1 MKTIVLVVFFVASA
15 HASKLTATGAF
26 RQILPYDTFH
36 GQTSEGED
44 CVVDV
49 LGSANHTTIEIE
61 AFGITRFVLVNSAP
75 YTWDLATRAFSSSLL
90 ISNSGGSGQTE
101 VTFSTTTVQ
110 NKLRIAIQR
119 THRVEGRQWTSVQE
133 CSI

>member
-1 MKTIVLVVFFVASA
+1 MKSFLLAAFLSVPALAGA
-15 HASKLTATGAF
+15 QTATEAF
-26 RQILPYDTFH
+26 RQLLAYDTYQ
-36 GQTSEGED
+36 GQTVEGED

-75 YTWDLATRAFSSSLL
+75 YTWDLATRAFSSSLV
-90 ISNSGGSGQTE
+90 ISNSGGSGQTQ
-101 VTFSTTTVQ
+101 VTLSTAVVQ
-110 NKLRIAIQR
+110 GKLRVAIQR
-119 THRVEGRQWTSVQE
+119 THRVEDRQWTSVQE